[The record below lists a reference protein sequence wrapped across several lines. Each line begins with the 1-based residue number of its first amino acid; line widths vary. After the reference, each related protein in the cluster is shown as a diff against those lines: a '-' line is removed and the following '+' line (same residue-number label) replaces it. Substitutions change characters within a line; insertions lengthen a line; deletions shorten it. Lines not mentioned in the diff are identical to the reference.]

1 MPSAYAH
8 YKFGKMV
15 IPELPKDIKNVIKK
29 YPAPFKAGL
38 QGPDFLFYYRAF
50 SKNKINQIG
59 VSIHHKDF
67 YSFMTHAVKIVNKYE
82 KNSSQYSYLIGL
94 ICHYVLD
101 KNCHPYVN
109 VIMDETDCG
118 HIEIEGAF
126 EHKLLVEDGYAPE
139 SFPMHHLIPTKESVA
154 ESMSP
159 FYNQISTYTIH
170 ASLKWMYII
179 KKFFVA
185 PHKVKRIC
193 IDLLMHA
200 TFHYKSLYG
209 HVVEPDSNPKCEHHL
224 DYLYKLFENSATEA
238 VYLIQ
243 NFNNALY
250 GDVLSNKFHYDFSG
264 TLYF

>member
-1 MPSAYAH
+1 
-8 YKFGKMV
+8 
-15 IPELPKDIKNVIKK
+15 
-29 YPAPFKAGL
+29 
-38 QGPDFLFYYRAF
+38 
-50 SKNKINQIG
+50 
-59 VSIHHKDF
+59 
-67 YSFMTHAVKIVNKYE
+67 
-82 KNSSQYSYLIGL
+82 
-94 ICHYVLD
+94 
-101 KNCHPYVN
+101 
-109 VIMDETDCG
+109 
-118 HIEIEGAF
+118 
-126 EHKLLVEDGYAPE
+126 
-139 SFPMHHLIPTKESVA
+139 
-154 ESMSP
+154 MSP

-185 PHKVKRIC
+185 PHKVKRTC

-250 GDVLSNKFHYDFSG
+250 GDVLSNKFRYDFSG